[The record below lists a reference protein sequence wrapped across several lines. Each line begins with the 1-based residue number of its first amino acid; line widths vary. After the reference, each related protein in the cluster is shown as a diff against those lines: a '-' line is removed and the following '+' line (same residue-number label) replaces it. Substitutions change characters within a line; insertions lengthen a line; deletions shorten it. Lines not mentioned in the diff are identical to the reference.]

1 MLLPPSLDGA
11 TNVEVMSN
19 GFGLGLLI
27 ASVNAVGV
35 SGTVGVTIVT
45 ALTGLVPT
53 TFMVCDF

>member
-1 MLLPPSLDGA
+1 MIELPPSLDGA

-45 ALTGLVPT
+45 ALPEVELPT
-53 TFMVCDF
+53 LFMD